1 MHVCGWRGFGLVET
15 LALAGVNY
23 LEFWM
28 LFGYYSDTLYR
39 WYLTL
44 LAGDGIAVGGTRVTL
59 ILHAW
64 PDGPKRSASGR
75 GMFW

>member
-1 MHVCGWRGFGLVET
+1 MCTCVVGVDLVWWKHLHWRVSI
-15 LALAGVNY
+15 
-23 LEFWM
+23 WM

>member
-15 LALAGVNY
+15 LALAGVN
-23 LEFWM
+23 LDAIRI
-28 LFGYYSDTLYR
+28 LFGYTVPMV
-39 WYLTL
+39 LTL

>member
-15 LALAGVNY
+15 LALAGVN
-23 LEFWM
+23 LDAIRI
-28 LFGYYSDTLYR
+28 LFGDTLYR

-44 LAGDGIAVGGTRVTL
+44 LAGDGIAVGGTRATL